1 MDKAFYGNSFIWLKR
16 VSWCLLAFVKSYAIS
31 DKKVSGQVWWVDYCL
46 KAKARIYEN
55 WKLSNCR
62 MMANY

>member
-1 MDKAFYGNSFIWLKR
+1 MDKVFYGNSFTWLKR
-16 VSWCLLAFVKSYAIS
+16 VSWFLLALVKSYTTS
-31 DKKVSGQVWWVDYCL
+31 DKKVSGQVWWVNYSL

-55 WKLSNCR
+55 WELSNCR